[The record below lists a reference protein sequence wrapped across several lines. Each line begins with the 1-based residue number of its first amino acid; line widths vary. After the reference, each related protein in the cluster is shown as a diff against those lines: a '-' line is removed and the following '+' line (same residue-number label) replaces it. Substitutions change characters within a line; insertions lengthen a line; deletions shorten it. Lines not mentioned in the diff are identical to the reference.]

1 MKVLFAFTFA
11 STLLYRASLVR
22 AGEPG
27 VLELPGQEVAGA
39 LKDVRLDLTAAM
51 RDKLA
56 GAGIRRTH
64 EGADGG
70 TKDHIRSLRRSLNVG
85 DFEEFNQLFMNASIR
100 LPDFEVSQKVLFNT
114 FKLKI
119 TELTCRDLSVGD
131 IVLTPNKES
140 NQRLT
145 FKVDLVDLTLNCEG
159 RFNYDWGR
167 IDGNG
172 SVEANINKSQ
182 ASTVLAFSS
191 TNFALEPPG
200 DSTVDSCDASINID
214 NMEFRGK
221 IISKIL
227 DAAQNAVGNQIEGA
241 LEGGKS
247 CVSDCF
253 AFSVRIPPIS
263 HVASVFFSQWLVKNF
278 HHWEALSWTI
288 CW

>member
-1 MKVLFAFTFA
+1 
-11 STLLYRASLVR
+11 
-22 AGEPG
+22 
-27 VLELPGQEVAGA
+27 
-39 LKDVRLDLTAAM
+39 
-51 RDKLA
+51 
-56 GAGIRRTH
+56 
-64 EGADGG
+64 
-70 TKDHIRSLRRSLNVG
+70 
-85 DFEEFNQLFMNASIR
+85 MNASIR

-145 FKVDLVDLTLNCEG
+145 FKVDLVDLALNCEG